1 MAVLIEPLL
10 RNTNLTQEQRRVCL
24 KGIAATAAADKVID
38 PRETQYLKAFL
49 DEFFEGQDPAS
60 INFDDPVAPEDLKV
74 LDTERAKDAFT
85 AYLYIT
91 AYLDENFCDEE
102 KQLIDS
108 LTADLVT
115 PERREELLAGV
126 RSFLY
131 RRAAFSY
138 AFRFN
143 RLDEAF
149 ARELAKRFDLT
160 EEQAIELNAAVFN
173 AVMAMKGPAAQKAEA
188 AQTDQ
193 Q

>member
-10 RNTNLTQEQRRVCL
+10 RNTNLTQDQRRVCL

-49 DEFFEGQDPAS
+49 DEFFEGEDPGS
-60 INFDDPVAPEDLKV
+60 INFDEPVTTEDLAL
-74 LDTERAKDAFT
+74 LDTDRAKDAFV

-102 KQLIDS
+102 KELIEK
-108 LTADLVT
+108 LTKDLVT
-115 PERREELLAGV
+115 EERRQELLDGV

-138 AFRFN
+138 AFKFN

-149 ARELAKRFDLT
+149 ARELANRFDLT
-160 EEQAIELNAAVFN
+160 EEQAVALNAAVFN
-173 AVMAMKGPAAQKAEA
+173 AVMVMKGPATQEADEAPA
-188 AQTDQ
+188 AQ
-193 Q
+193 